1 MGSHHHTRQTGKV
14 PYKDGDLMMPSVFAG
29 LVEPVGMHTMAG
41 ETLGYACVVAVEE
54 SPHCMTHAFHQ
65 LQKANASVGLCSS
78 FEKLTGRIIASFRGK
93 FARCETALRSKT
105 GPVPFGHCGQWHSFH
120 DLSHIHSFALLLLEF
135 NGSVQIVACAQIFLQ
150 VCPFTRHVNKLMNPT
165 MTGVHNWHQRTTRKR
180 QLAAAVQTLPSK
192 RPGGIII

>member
-105 GPVPFGHCGQWHSFH
+105 GPVPFGHCGQC
-120 DLSHIHSFALLLLEF
+120 IHSMTFPTSTALLF
-135 NGSVQIVACAQIFLQ
+135 SCWNSTV
-150 VCPFTRHVNKLMNPT
+150 PYR
-165 MTGVHNWHQRTTRKR
+165 
-180 QLAAAVQTLPSK
+180 
-192 RPGGIII
+192 